1 MRSRRAEGRLA
12 GASRGER
19 KLRSL
24 RTSHGRAPR
33 RGQEEA
39 WVPRVSGCSRFAE
52 RFAGPMGGP

>member
-1 MRSRRAEGRLA
+1 MRSRRAEGRPA

-19 KLRSL
+19 KLREPSDL
-24 RTSHGRAPR
+24 PR